1 MPGPRLRSMR
11 RAPHAGAEPCR
22 LLRASGEGM
31 KEFLSENSTFQ
42 LRRLLVATEE
52 ILKTRPGYSWRTERW
67 EELEAEAEELKE
79 SLAGMTQELSAEALA
94 HDGANKEIEKLKE
107 RIAKHRL
114 SCTCDDD
121 SDEPCPRHHL
131 WMREQDLRVKAE
143 VALKELEEKARWS
156 ATLALDMAR
165 QVKALDA
172 RNAEL
177 KSEIDKISGALVT
190 EIATRRRIESA
201 LAEKEK
207 NK

>member
-1 MPGPRLRSMR
+1 MS
-11 RAPHAGAEPCR
+11 EP
-22 LLRASGEGM
+22 
-31 KEFLSENSTFQ
+31 
-42 LRRLLVATEE
+42 
-52 ILKTRPGYSWRTERW
+52 
-67 EELEAEAEELKE
+67 
-79 SLAGMTQELSAEALA
+79 TQKDIDEALDFSDSVYA
-94 HDGANKEIEKLKE
+94 ACCHEVLAKAYRALKKSHAQEIEKLKG
-107 RIAKHRL
+107 RLAKHRL

-121 SDEPCPRHHL
+121 SDEPCPRHNL

-143 VALKELEEKARWS
+143 SALKELKEKARWS
-156 ATLALDMAR
+156 AALALDTEQ
-165 QVKALDA
+165 QVKILDT